1 MFVNER
7 EVSCKSDVKEEKKGL
22 MISTSDDELLLLKK
36 WLNALITRQYHN
48 NFRFKGKTIKS
59 I

>member
-48 NFRFKGKTIKS
+48 HFRFKGKNY
-59 I
+59 